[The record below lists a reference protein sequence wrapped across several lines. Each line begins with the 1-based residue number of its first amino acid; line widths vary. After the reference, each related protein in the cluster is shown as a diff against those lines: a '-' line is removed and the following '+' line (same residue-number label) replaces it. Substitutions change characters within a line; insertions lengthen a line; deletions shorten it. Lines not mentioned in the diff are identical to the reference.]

1 VNKIQ
6 DLDMKLAKR
15 RRPWS
20 RKNLT
25 TAMRVRERVFRGLDV
40 LSNTVANSVTVQR
53 KIMKHLAVAGILDL
67 FGALGEIRT
76 PDPQI
81 RSLLPSVF
89 GTSLPREIARWLANK
104 CPILLIFSH
113 VVVGWRNQ
121 TGKRS
126 PWHLPY

>member
-1 VNKIQ
+1 LVNKIQ

-15 RRPWS
+15 RRSWS

-89 GTSLPREIARWLANK
+89 GTFYRAKL
-104 CPILLIFSH
+104 H
-113 VVVGWRNQ
+113 DG
-121 TGKRS
+121 
-126 PWHLPY
+126 